1 MLFGLRGITMKSA
14 CVENVSEASADRRDF
29 LKHCLALAGIGI
41 SGCVVLSGSQARAE
55 IVPENDPRLETQR
68 IRYPAGDGEMQAYM
82 ARPKGAAK
90 LPAVIVIHEIYGLN
104 AHIEDVARRMAL
116 EGFLV
121 IAPDALSPS
130 GGTPSDTKEALG
142 KMQQLDPNATTKHF
156 VAAVQY
162 LKTHPQTTGSVGC
175 TGFCWGG
182 SMTNQVAVNASDLK
196 AAVPYYGGVPS
207 DEDVPKIKASM
218 LCHYAGEDARI
229 NQGIPGFEEAMKKAG
244 IDYKIYIYE
253 GAQHAFN
260 NDTNPSRYNKEAADL
275 AWKRTVTFFREKL

>member
-1 MLFGLRGITMKSA
+1 MKSA
-14 CVENVSEASADRRDF
+14 SVESIEDFGMSLPDRRDF
-29 LKHCLALAGIGI
+29 FKHCLSLAGIGI
-41 SGCVVLSGSQARAE
+41 AGCVVLSGSRAQAEVVAKD
-55 IVPENDPRLETQR
+55 DPRLDTQR
-68 IRYPAGDGEMQAYM
+68 VRYPVEEGEMLAYL
-82 ARPKGAAK
+82 ARPKNSER
-90 LPAVIVIHEIYGLN
+90 LPAVMVIHENRGLN

-121 IAPDALSPS
+121 IAPDALSPL
-130 GGTPSDTKEALG
+130 GGTPSDTGEAMG
-142 KMQQLDPNATTKHF
+142 KLRQLDRASTVKNF

-182 SMTNQVAVNASDLK
+182 SMTNQVAVNAPDLK

-207 DEDVPKIKASM
+207 VEDVPKIKASM
-218 LCHYAGEDARI
+218 LCHYAGEDQRI
-229 NQGIPGFEEAMKKAG
+229 NQGIPEFEDAMKKAG

-260 NDTNPSRYNKEAADL
+260 NDTNPERYNKEAAEL
-275 AWKRTVTFFREKL
+275 AWKRTVAFFKEKL

>member
-1 MLFGLRGITMKSA
+1 MKSTFVNHE
-14 CVENVSEASADRRDF
+14 CDRDASLADRREF
-29 LKHCLALAGIGI
+29 LKHCVALAGIGI
-41 SGCVVLSGSQARAE
+41 SGCVVVSGPQAYAE
-55 IVPENDPRLETQR
+55 IVAENDPRLETER
-68 IRYPAGDGEMQAYM
+68 IRYPVEGGEMQAYM
-82 ARPKGAAK
+82 ARPKGSDK

-104 AHIEDVARRMAL
+104 PHIEDVARRIAL

-121 IAPDALSPS
+121 IAPDALSPL
-130 GGTPSDTKEALG
+130 GGTPDDTKEALG
-142 KMQQLDPNATTKHF
+142 RMRQLDGATTAKHY

-182 SMTNQVAVNASDLK
+182 AMTNQVAVNAADLK
-196 AAVPYYGGVPS
+196 AAVPYYGSVPS
-207 DEDVPKIKASM
+207 VEDVPKIKASM

-229 NQGIPGFEEAMKKAG
+229 NQGIPEFENAMKKAG

-260 NDTNPSRYNKEAADL
+260 NDTNPSRYHKEAAEL
-275 AWKRTVTFFREKL
+275 AWKRTMAFFKEKL